1 MNVFRYLHYL
11 IWSAYSFDGWNF
23 FSTVTESGG
32 PYFEGE
38 KYWKRKDTG
47 QIKQLPKRSKSSCFQ
62 ISPIFSP
69 IVPHFPTSS
78 NREVRQNFPIPVIFL
93 QSMSPTV

>member
-1 MNVFRYLHYL
+1 MELFL
-11 IWSAYSFDGWNF
+11 I

-62 ISPIFSP
+62 IFPIFSP
-69 IVPHFPTSS
+69 IVPFTDQVEQPRGEVLAVNIGWSRV
-78 NREVRQNFPIPVIFL
+78 NRGSTMGKAKSCLV
-93 QSMSPTV
+93 